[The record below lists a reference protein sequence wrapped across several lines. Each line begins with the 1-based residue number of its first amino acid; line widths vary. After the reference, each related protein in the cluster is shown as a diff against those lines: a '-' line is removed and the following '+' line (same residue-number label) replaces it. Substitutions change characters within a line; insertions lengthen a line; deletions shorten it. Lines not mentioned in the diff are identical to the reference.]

1 MEINS
6 NHSTYGA
13 AFRQKPIFFMS
24 GKETVAFFEGKL
36 KKNMT
41 LQEDTCTLGSNDTY
55 RRQHT
60 TYEVSDKK
68 KGSTFLDLDFLIKDE
83 TSSLKGNL
91 SDKKDVDFY
100 NFSIP
105 FNRTIQNYFG
115 VQIYMDMPEGCD
127 YDLTLYDEYGNQV
140 GKAEWDGEGRKTLTI
155 PNWDTNTNKYCIKI
169 ENKNGEEVSPD
180 DYYKISFK
188 VSENKEQEKTDAI
201 REAFGNL
208 HGAYSRKDENWR
220 EYLDKY
226 NEVLMDTEKNYT
238 KEMEKLHQKQFES
251 LPEEKQYK
259 GGRTVDELLQDMA
272 EGKTLDDAETEYV
285 KIFANLKDFEKA
297 QQKAELK
304 NDFSE
309 DFVKD
314 LESKGISRDELEGMQ
329 IKIESNGNV
338 TVSGIEDKEVR
349 EQVQKLVEEKYSDRM
364 YQYYTGIAD
373 SVGNLSSNTYQ
384 YATDVQEVR
393 RYLKGVTGEDISL
406 ENLYLTPDGKIGG
419 LPEKA
424 ANLINKTKDNAKI
437 ERIKDALINIIGHN
451 RTSGDL
457 GIPDFTS
464 EFQFSNG
471 AFSVADSGFT
481 VDMAALDRRLT
492 PQPHDNMYSDMY
504 EYRSMQ
510 EKHIAVILKVGDLQE
525 ICLEEE
531 EIVILLSNLLD
542 NAIRESEKVLK
553 NTGKAVI
560 HLKLEC
566 EDHKLIFA
574 VRNPVT
580 EKVEIENDTIKSK
593 RGDHHGIGL
602 LNVKAVVDKYG
613 GDMVLSCDENE
624 FKAVVIL

>member
-1 MEINS
+1 MEIN
-6 NHSTYGA
+6 NTGSTYGA

-41 LQEDTCTLGSNDTY
+41 LQEDSCTLGSNDTY

-68 KGSTFLDLDFLIKDE
+68 KESTFLDLDFLIKDE

-169 ENKNGEEVSPD
+169 ENKNGEEVSPH

-188 VSENKEQEKTDAI
+188 VTENKEQEKTDAI

-285 KIFANLKDFEKA
+285 KI
-297 QQKAELK
+297 
-304 NDFSE
+304 
-309 DFVKD
+309 
-314 LESKGISRDELEGMQ
+314 
-329 IKIESNGNV
+329 
-338 TVSGIEDKEVR
+338 
-349 EQVQKLVEEKYSDRM
+349 
-364 YQYYTGIAD
+364 
-373 SVGNLSSNTYQ
+373 
-384 YATDVQEVR
+384 
-393 RYLKGVTGEDISL
+393 
-406 ENLYLTPDGKIGG
+406 
-419 LPEKA
+419 
-424 ANLINKTKDNAKI
+424 
-437 ERIKDALINIIGHN
+437 
-451 RTSGDL
+451 
-457 GIPDFTS
+457 
-464 EFQFSNG
+464 
-471 AFSVADSGFT
+471 
-481 VDMAALDRRLT
+481 
-492 PQPHDNMYSDMY
+492 
-504 EYRSMQ
+504 
-510 EKHIAVILKVGDLQE
+510 LQ
-525 ICLEEE
+525 
-531 EIVILLSNLLD
+531 
-542 NAIRESEKVLK
+542 
-553 NTGKAVI
+553 T
-560 HLKLEC
+560 
-566 EDHKLIFA
+566 
-574 VRNPVT
+574 
-580 EKVEIENDTIKSK
+580 
-593 RGDHHGIGL
+593 
-602 LNVKAVVDKYG
+602 
-613 GDMVLSCDENE
+613 
-624 FKAVVIL
+624 

>member
-41 LQEDTCTLGSNDTY
+41 LQEDSCTLGSNDTY

-68 KGSTFLDLDFLIKDE
+68 KGSTFLNLDFLIKDE

-169 ENKNGEEVSPD
+169 ENKNGEEVSPH

-188 VSENKEQEKTDAI
+188 VTENKEQEKTDAI

-314 LESKGISRDELEGMQ
+314 LESKGISRDELEGKDAWM
-329 IKIESNGNV
+329 EAA
-338 TVSGIEDKEVR
+338 KEVNANGMGIKKNGMLSHISQMMVQRLNKQMKGEGDVDNIDILGNTTESAIQATKQALYHLDHPLEYVPKSIEVQQACMKER
-349 EQVQKLVEEKYSDRM
+349 EFYVAFLERLEKL
-364 YQYYTGIAD
+364 
-373 SVGNLSSNTYQ
+373 
-384 YATDVQEVR
+384 
-393 RYLKGVTGEDISL
+393 
-406 ENLYLTPDGKIGG
+406 
-419 LPEKA
+419 
-424 ANLINKTKDNAKI
+424 
-437 ERIKDALINIIGHN
+437 
-451 RTSGDL
+451 
-457 GIPDFTS
+457 
-464 EFQFSNG
+464 
-471 AFSVADSGFT
+471 
-481 VDMAALDRRLT
+481 
-492 PQPHDNMYSDMY
+492 
-504 EYRSMQ
+504 
-510 EKHIAVILKVGDLQE
+510 
-525 ICLEEE
+525 
-531 EIVILLSNLLD
+531 
-542 NAIRESEKVLK
+542 
-553 NTGKAVI
+553 
-560 HLKLEC
+560 
-566 EDHKLIFA
+566 
-574 VRNPVT
+574 
-580 EKVEIENDTIKSK
+580 
-593 RGDHHGIGL
+593 
-602 LNVKAVVDKYG
+602 
-613 GDMVLSCDENE
+613 
-624 FKAVVIL
+624 

>member
-1 MEINS
+1 MEIN
-6 NHSTYGA
+6 NTGSTYGA

-41 LQEDTCTLGSNDTY
+41 LQEDSCTLGSNDTY

-68 KGSTFLDLDFLIKDE
+68 KESTFLDLDFLIKDE

-188 VSENKEQEKTDAI
+188 VTENKEQEKTDAI

-220 EYLDKY
+220 ECLDKY

-314 LESKGISRDELEGMQ
+314 
-329 IKIESNGNV
+329 
-338 TVSGIEDKEVR
+338 
-349 EQVQKLVEEKYSDRM
+349 
-364 YQYYTGIAD
+364 
-373 SVGNLSSNTYQ
+373 
-384 YATDVQEVR
+384 
-393 RYLKGVTGEDISL
+393 
-406 ENLYLTPDGKIGG
+406 
-419 LPEKA
+419 
-424 ANLINKTKDNAKI
+424 
-437 ERIKDALINIIGHN
+437 ALINIIGHN
-451 RTSGDL
+451 RISGDL

-504 EYRSMQ
+504 EYSFR
-510 EKHIAVILKVGDLQE
+510 
-525 ICLEEE
+525 
-531 EIVILLSNLLD
+531 
-542 NAIRESEKVLK
+542 KVL
-553 NTGKAVI
+553 
-560 HLKLEC
+560 
-566 EDHKLIFA
+566 
-574 VRNPVT
+574 
-580 EKVEIENDTIKSK
+580 
-593 RGDHHGIGL
+593 
-602 LNVKAVVDKYG
+602 
-613 GDMVLSCDENE
+613 
-624 FKAVVIL
+624 

>member
-1 MEINS
+1 
-6 NHSTYGA
+6 
-13 AFRQKPIFFMS
+13 MS
-24 GKETVAFFEGKL
+24 GKETVAYFEGKL

-83 TSSLKGNL
+83 TSSLKGSL

-220 EYLDKY
+220 ECLDKY

-566 EDHKLIFA
+566 EEHKLIFA